1 MKLMALVCLM
11 LTGCYALTGNGKMG
25 ACEMPPLNQEGYT
38 LVACS
43 VEADA
48 WDKLTCWY
56 AKETAANVQ
65 IRTVISRGCTGFE
78 LLDQNVVPK
87 G

>member
-1 MKLMALVCLM
+1 MKVMALVGL
-11 LTGCYALTGNGKMG
+11 LLSSCYAFTGNGKMG
-25 ACEMPPLNQEGYT
+25 ACEMPPLNSEGYT

-43 VEADA
+43 VESNA
-48 WDKLTCWY
+48 WDNLTCWY
-56 AKETAANVQ
+56 AKETSSNVQ

-78 LLDQNVVPK
+78 LLDQNVIPK